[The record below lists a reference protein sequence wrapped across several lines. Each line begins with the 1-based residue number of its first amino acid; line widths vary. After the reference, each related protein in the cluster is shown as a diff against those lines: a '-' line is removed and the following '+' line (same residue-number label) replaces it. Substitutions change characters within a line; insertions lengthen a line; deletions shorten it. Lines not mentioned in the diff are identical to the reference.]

1 MDAQHPH
8 SQAHNPLGSS
18 VSDRLESWK
27 EIAQFLKRDVRTVQ
41 RWESSEG
48 LPVYR
53 HQHSKQGSIYAYKSE
68 IDSWWKTR
76 HPAIRHRNARQRRS
90 RTIAQTLKSLSY
102 PRIGIYAL
110 LTIAV
115 ALSVAKAK
123 QMFLNRRR
131 SPQTTSLSRPV
142 TIAVLPFQV
151 ITNNA
156 ENATVAV
163 NITEELT
170 TDFQRNQDLRVI
182 DQSRVISL
190 QSSTATPLRIAQALH
205 SDKLLRGT
213 AGRDANKI
221 HVTAEL
227 IDASSG
233 ASIWSKT
240 FEQNGADVLQTE
252 RDIAGTIAADVQN
265 SLAFAAPP
273 DS

>member
-1 MDAQHPH
+1 MDAQHPP
-8 SQAHNPLGSS
+8 SAVRNPLDPS

-27 EIAQFLKRDVRTVQ
+27 AIAQFLKRDVRTVQ
-41 RWESSEG
+41 RWETSEG

-68 IDSWWKTR
+68 IDSWWKAR
-76 HPAIRHRNARQRRS
+76 HPAFRHRHTRQRRS
-90 RTIAQTLKSLSY
+90 RTMVQTLKSLPY

-110 LTIAV
+110 LTIAL

-142 TIAVLPFQV
+142 TIAVAPFQA
-151 ITNNA
+151 ISSSSEDAN
-156 ENATVAV
+156 VAV

-170 TDFQRNQDLRVI
+170 TDCRRTQGLRVI
-182 DQSRVISL
+182 DQSRVTSL
-190 QSSTATPLRIAQALH
+190 QNSAATPQHMAQALH

-252 RDIAGTIAADVQN
+252 REIAGAIAADVKK
-265 SLAFAAPP
+265 SLAFAPSP